1 MSLPETVT
9 PPTSHPQPSAGP
21 RTGPQPSGAPRRDA
35 DRWMDEEAATDGPR
49 RLHIFTPLVEAPKRF
64 ARFISTTPGLLSV
77 VSVILVAAI
86 LAAGGAMAASSGDR
100 QDELSTMVNRSEP
113 VSFAA
118 QELYNSLSVADA
130 VATTGFL
137 TDPSRTADTRDPYR
151 RALDTA
157 SRAVVRASNGI
168 DDPSSREMSLIL
180 EIQEKLP
187 SYVSLV
193 TEAGANNRQGFPLG
207 AAYIT
212 QASSMMQ
219 EELLPAAAELYD
231 RTSSSVVAQQHRL
244 TRPSWFALSGLLA
257 AVLMLIV
264 AQFWLAAWSNRRI
277 SVGYATATVLM
288 SVALVW
294 AGVSSLSTWHE
305 GPRGVTG
312 TSLPLQTL
320 TSLRIEVQ
328 QARST
333 EVLGLVQRDY
343 TSDNQNSFSDRVASI
358 DAQLEQLRGA
368 ADGQDGRTRI
378 DEAREALRTWDSAHA
393 QMVSMVRQGDYSAAV
408 RATVGDDDNGVSES
422 FTALDNDLES
432 LIGNSREQ
440 LRDYL
445 ADAGAAASRVN
456 LLVLVL
462 SLLSILCVIQ
472 GTRPR
477 LQEYL

>member
-1 MSLPETVT
+1 
-9 PPTSHPQPSAGP
+9 
-21 RTGPQPSGAPRRDA
+21 
-35 DRWMDEEAATDGPR
+35 MDEDKFSDNPR

-64 ARFISTTPGLLSV
+64 ARFVSTTPGLLTV
-77 VSVILVAAI
+77 VSVVLVIAI
-86 LAAGGAMAASSGDR
+86 LAAGGAMAASSGNR
-100 QDELSTMVNRSEP
+100 QGELNTMVNRSEP

-137 TDPSRTADTRDPYR
+137 ADSSRTADTRSPYR
-151 RALDTA
+151 EALDTA

-219 EELLPAAAELYD
+219 DELLPAAAELYD
-231 RTSSSVVAQQHRL
+231 RTSSSVVDQQHRL
-244 TRPSWFALSGLLA
+244 TRPSWIALSGLLA
-257 AVLMLIV
+257 AVLMLLI

-277 SVGYATATVLM
+277 SAGYAAATVLM
-288 SVALVW
+288 TVALVW
-294 AGVSSLSTWHE
+294 AGVSALSTWHE
-305 GPRGVTG
+305 GPRGVAG
-312 TSLPLQTL
+312 TSQPLQTL
-320 TSLRIEVQ
+320 TSLRIDVQ

-343 TSDNQNSFSDRVASI
+343 TTDNQNDFSDRIAAI
-358 DAQLEQLRGA
+358 DARLEELRGA
-368 ADGQDGRTRI
+368 ATDRDDRARI
-378 DEAREALRTWDSAHA
+378 DGARESLRSWDSSHA
-393 QMVSMVRQGDYSAAV
+393 QMVAMVRQGDYTDAV
-408 RATVGDDDNGVSES
+408 LATVGDDEDGVSES
-422 FTALDNDLES
+422 FTALDGDLED
-432 LIGNSREQ
+432 LIGSSRDQ
-440 LRDYL
+440 LRDFL
-445 ADAGAAASRVN
+445 ADAGVAASRVN